1 MENLGYICIIHVS
14 RCLLRTY
21 YIYILE
27 IEKGKTQPLPPK
39 HSSVR
44 LEDDESHVTESMQLS
59 VEGLPR
65 VCEARVPL

>member
-1 MENLGYICIIHVS
+1 MSADVY
-14 RCLLRTY
+14 LRTY

-27 IEKGKTQPLPPK
+27 IEKGKTQPLPPR

-65 VCEARVPL
+65 VCEARVLL